1 MAWPEGVGFTRA
13 EAGLEACTSSWN
25 WRGKK
30 GEKHCRDGGRRLI
43 ILFVDGQGCRAAQVW
58 LWLHSRRPVR
68 VRCNW
73 APQSAADEP
82 QLQRQ
87 SHSVCDKSRAGLG
100 RLELEE
106 LRNCVCPATSI
117 QDEKCPTSSSCADGN
132 FSSTPRKSNIPF
144 SLVAMHAGAKM
155 RWRCFFRPSLQQ
167 QLSTIAHSQPPR
179 FSARY

>member
-1 MAWPEGVGFTRA
+1 MDVVMELERQKRRKTIVEMEGDGLLSCLSTGRV
-13 EAGLEACTSSWN
+13 AGRHRYGYGCTLDVPSES
-25 WRGKK
+25 
-30 GEKHCRDGGRRLI
+30 DAIGR
-43 ILFVDGQGCRAAQVW
+43 
-58 LWLHSRRPVR
+58 
-68 VRCNW
+68 
-73 APQSAADEP
+73 PQSAADEP

-117 QDEKCPTSSSCADGN
+117 QDEKNARQALHALTATFLPLHV
-132 FSSTPRKSNIPF
+132 PNIPSF

-167 QLSTIAHSQPPR
+167 HLSTIAHSQPPR